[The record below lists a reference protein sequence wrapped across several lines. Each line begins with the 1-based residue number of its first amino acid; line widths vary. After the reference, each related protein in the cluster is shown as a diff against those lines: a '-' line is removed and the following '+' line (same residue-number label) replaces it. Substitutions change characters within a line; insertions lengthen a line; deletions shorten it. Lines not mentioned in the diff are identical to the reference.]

1 MKPPAKQPRKTL
13 NEKQRKRTTLMNRRH
28 CVLGLVGTLLSA
40 LGLLAAET
48 PSLDPHLE
56 PLRPWLGKT
65 WKGEFKDSKPDKPT
79 VDISRWERALNG
91 KAVRIV
97 HSVNEGAYGGES
109 LVMWD
114 EKKQAVT
121 YHYFT
126 TGGFTTTGTMT
137 FKDGKVLTHE
147 VVTGSAGGVTEV
159 RGTSEMGAEGT
170 FRVKTEY
177 LKNGEWAVGRDVN
190 YREDPTASVVFK

>member
-1 MKPPAKQPRKTL
+1 MNTPPCLLA
-13 NEKQRKRTTLMNRRH
+13 
-28 CVLGLVGTLLSA
+28 LVGTFGVA

-48 PSLDPHLE
+48 PTLDSHLE

-65 WKGEFKDSKPDKPT
+65 WKGEFKDSKPEKPT
-79 VDISRWERALNG
+79 VDVSRWERALNG
-91 KAVRIV
+91 KAVRIL

-109 LVMWD
+109 IVMWD
-114 EKKQAVT
+114 EKAQAVT

-147 VVTGSAGGVTEV
+147 VVTGSAGGVSEV
-159 RGTSEMGAEGT
+159 RGTSEMRPDGT
-170 FRVKTEY
+170 FFVKTEY
-177 LKNGEWAVGRDVN
+177 LKGAEWVLGREVT
-190 YREDPTASVVFK
+190 YREDASASVVFK

>member
-1 MKPPAKQPRKTL
+1 
-13 NEKQRKRTTLMNRRH
+13 MNTRSR
-28 CVLGLVGTLLSA
+28 LLTLVGTIGVTLN
-40 LGLLAAET
+40 LLAADL
-48 PSLDPHLE
+48 PSLDTHLE

-65 WKGEFKDSKPDKPT
+65 WKGQFKDSKPDKPT
-79 VDISRWERALNG
+79 IDVSRWERALNG
-91 KAVRIV
+91 KAVRIL

-109 LVMWD
+109 IVMWD

-159 RGTSEMGAEGT
+159 RGTSEMRPDGT
-170 FRVKTEY
+170 FQVKTEY
-177 LKNGEWAVGRDVN
+177 LKGADWVPGREVT
-190 YREDPTASVVFK
+190 YKEDPSASVVFK